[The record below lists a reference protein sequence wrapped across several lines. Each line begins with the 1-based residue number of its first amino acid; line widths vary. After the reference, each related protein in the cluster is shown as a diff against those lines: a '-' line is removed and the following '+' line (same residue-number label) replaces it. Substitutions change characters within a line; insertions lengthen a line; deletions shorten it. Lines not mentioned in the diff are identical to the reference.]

1 MASTFTISNIRFRK
15 HLEIQMNETVVFVC
29 LLYALFDPSAAVASV
44 AHHVNAT
51 GLEQAAAS
59 RCEKGT

>member
-1 MASTFTISNIRFRK
+1 
-15 HLEIQMNETVVFVC
+15 MNETVVFVC